1 MWLDLA
7 TVILAGAGLT
17 ATVVLRAGGTAIIA
31 ASALFYRLLAG
42 SNAIGDVAV
51 LTIICL
57 SVAAEML
64 TVLLNIVA
72 RPNRAGPGGSEIM
85 AGNLGGILV
94 FDAIFGPPFG
104 LLMWQLMVRE
114 AWTSIGKK
122 AGKMAVFL
130 CLAIAIRFIFG
141 LIMMGVLLVNLT
153 Y

>member
-17 ATVVLRAGGTAIIA
+17 ATVVLRAGGTTIIA

-42 SNAIGDVAV
+42 SNAIGDAAV
-51 LTIICL
+51 LTIIYL

-72 RPNRAGPGGSEIM
+72 RPNRAGPRGSEIL

-94 FDAIFGPPFG
+94 FDAILGPPFG

-141 LIMMGVLLVNLT
+141 LIMVGVLLVNLT